1 MSAMHTFGYFRTV
14 KQRYLL
20 INKKISS
27 CCIVTIILLVT
38 SSSFSFSQTS
48 YSINFSDT
56 STYHVTCGKVVSSQW
71 SVKNDSCILYTPY
84 LKAENPGITNVIF
97 SIKINQSGNGDIN
110 DKAYVFHAIDEGSWQ
125 LDTMVTAGG
134 SPAVYNY
141 NHSVTLNFGH
151 YLRFMMVMRTNAQ
164 TEFWAIKNAEIKVAN
179 VTSYSVRP
187 LTPSPDSNAL
197 PVELVRFTS
206 VQQGNDIALT
216 WLTASES
223 NNDYF
228 TLEKSID
235 NLDYY
240 TLGEIKG
247 EGNSNSLNS
256 YTFQDANPSEFNYYR
271 LKQTDFD
278 GKTNDVGLTWCK
290 LNRNISLNNP
300 VISYSEIDGNINIS
314 IYSGKEQSI
323 SVSIYDLNGN
333 ILLSEELEL
342 IKGFNQKSIK
352 LPVISKELTIVKVGT
367 NEQSF
372 YAKINIL

>member
-1 MSAMHTFGYFRTV
+1 MSEISTSIYIRTI
-14 KQRYLL
+14 KKRFLF
-20 INKKISS
+20 INKYKSILFIS
-27 CCIVTIILLVT
+27 TIIFQII

-84 LKAENPGITNVIF
+84 LKAENPGITNVTF

-110 DKAYVFHAIDEGSWQ
+110 DKAYVFHAIDIGSWQ
-125 LDTMVTAGG
+125 LDTMITAGG
-134 SPAVYNY
+134 SPAVYTY
-141 NHSVTLNFGH
+141 NDSVTLNFGH
-151 YLRFMMVMRTNAQ
+151 YIRFMLAMQTNAQ
-164 TEFWAIKNAEIKVAN
+164 TEFWAIKNAEIIVAN

-187 LTPSPDSNAL
+187 LAPSPDSNAL

-206 VQQGNDIALT
+206 LQQGNDVLLNWA
-216 WLTASES
+216 TASES

-228 TLEKSID
+228 TIEKSID
-235 NLDYY
+235 GLNYY
-240 TLGEIKG
+240 TLAEIKG
-247 EGNSNSLNS
+247 EGNSNSLSS
-256 YTFQDANPSEFNYYR
+256 YSFQDADPSDVTYYR

-278 GKTNDVGLTWCK
+278 GNTNDVGLTWCK

-300 VISYSEIDGNINIS
+300 VISYSEIDDDINIS

-323 SVSIYDLNGN
+323 RVSIYDLNGN